1 MKNTSRAYLKEM
13 YNARAYYLMLLLPV
27 VLLVI
32 YKYIPIY
39 GVTMAFK
46 DFNIFKGINGSEW
59 VGLKYFKQLFSL
71 RKFYQ
76 VFGNTLAISFLKLI
90 FQFPIPIMLAIL
102 LNEMRSKFFKK
113 MVQTVT
119 YIPHFISWVIIS
131 GMFIELLS
139 PSTGVVNQIITMLG
153 GQPIHFMTDLFY
165 FRPILVLSHIWKESG
180 YDAII
185 YLAAIAGVDQ
195 ALYEAAHVDGA
206 SWFKQIWH
214 VTLPGIRSTI
224 IVMLLLRLGN
234 ILEVGHEQI
243 LMMYSP
249 AVYDSGDVISTYI
262 YRVGL
267 GNMKYSLTAA
277 AGLFKSLI
285 GCTLLLVSNK
295 LAKMIGE
302 EGII

>member
-1 MKNTSRAYLKEM
+1 MKKTSRLYFREI
-13 YNARAYYLMLLLPV
+13 YNARAYYLMILPALFLLLV
-27 VLLVI
+27 
-32 YKYIPIY
+32 YKYLPIY

-46 DFNIFKGINGSEW
+46 EFNIFKGIGDSPW
-59 VGLKYFKQLFSL
+59 VGLKYFEQLFSL
-71 RKFYQ
+71 PKFYQ
-76 VFGNTLAISFLKLI
+76 VFGNTIIISFLKLL
-90 FQFPIPIMLAIL
+90 FQFPVPIALAVL
-102 LNEMRSKFFKK
+102 LNEVKSKFFKK
-113 MVQTVT
+113 TVQTVT

-139 PSTGVVNQIITMLG
+139 PSSGIANQVIVLFG
-153 GQPIHFMTDLFY
+153 GEPIHFMTEPTY
-165 FRPILVLSHIWKESG
+165 FRPILILSHIWKESG

-195 ALYEAAHVDGA
+195 ALYEAARVDGA
-206 SWFKQIWH
+206 NWFKQIWH

-249 AVYDSGDVISTYI
+249 TVYDSGDVLSTYI

-277 AGLFKSLI
+277 AGLFKSAV
-285 GCTLLLVSNK
+285 GCTLLFISNK
-295 LAKMIGE
+295 WAKSIGE
-302 EGII
+302 DGIV